1 MDKAIDI
8 LELLEAGKTVQ
19 IKPQGFSMYPMLV
32 PERDSAI
39 LIKADRKRL
48 KRGDVVLYRRNKS
61 ILVLHRIW
69 RRSGDL
75 VYLVGD
81 NQEIIEGPLP
91 LEQIRGILV
100 AFIRKGR
107 TISVRSPLYLFYSHM
122 WLLLR
127 PFRKQIRTIAVKIKN
142 KICPSRMR

>member
-32 PERDSAI
+32 PGRDSAI

-100 AFIRKGR
+100 AFIRKDR
-107 TISVRSPLYLFYSHM
+107 TISVRNPLYIFYSHM

-127 PFRKQIRTIAVKIKN
+127 PFRKQIRAVAVKIKN
-142 KICPSRMR
+142 KVCPSRMR